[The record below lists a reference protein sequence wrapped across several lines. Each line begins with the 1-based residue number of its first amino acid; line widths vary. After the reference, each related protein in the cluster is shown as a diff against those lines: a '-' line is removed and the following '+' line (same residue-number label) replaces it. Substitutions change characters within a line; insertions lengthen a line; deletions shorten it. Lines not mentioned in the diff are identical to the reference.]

1 MFIFLKSKYFRYV
14 FWTLKYGKY
23 FNTMKNSTLSKN
35 YSILKTFQWL
45 VGILTLASAIVFM
58 QYMSEYGDL
67 LSDEQMVYYIG
78 LYVYGVFWS
87 ICIILI
93 VSFLFD
99 LDRHKSNYT
108 AADEEKETIDVKW
121 FDDYDI
127 RVKELNTG
135 KIKTIKRSDWKKII
149 TDGEQN
155 MYEVIYN

>member
-1 MFIFLKSKYFRYV
+1 
-14 FWTLKYGKY
+14 
-23 FNTMKNSTLSKN
+23 
-35 YSILKTFQWL
+35 
-45 VGILTLASAIVFM
+45 M

-108 AADEEKETIDVKW
+108 AADEEKETIDVKQ

>member
-1 MFIFLKSKYFRYV
+1 
-14 FWTLKYGKY
+14 
-23 FNTMKNSTLSKN
+23 MKNSTLSKN

-58 QYMSEYGDL
+58 QYMSEYGDI

-108 AADEEKETIDVKW
+108 AADEEKETIDVKC

>member
-1 MFIFLKSKYFRYV
+1 
-14 FWTLKYGKY
+14 
-23 FNTMKNSTLSKN
+23 MKNSTLSKN

>member
-1 MFIFLKSKYFRYV
+1 
-14 FWTLKYGKY
+14 
-23 FNTMKNSTLSKN
+23 MKNSTLSKN

-99 LDRHKSNYT
+99 LVRHKSNYT

>member
-1 MFIFLKSKYFRYV
+1 
-14 FWTLKYGKY
+14 
-23 FNTMKNSTLSKN
+23 MKNSTLSKN

-58 QYMSEYGDL
+58 QFMSEYGDL

>member
-1 MFIFLKSKYFRYV
+1 
-14 FWTLKYGKY
+14 
-23 FNTMKNSTLSKN
+23 MKNSTLSKN

-45 VGILTLASAIVFM
+45 VGILILASAIVFM
-58 QYMSEYGDL
+58 QYMSEYGDI

>member
-1 MFIFLKSKYFRYV
+1 
-14 FWTLKYGKY
+14 
-23 FNTMKNSTLSKN
+23 MKNSTLSKN

-45 VGILTLASAIVFM
+45 VGILILASAIVFM
-58 QYMSEYGDL
+58 QYISEYGDI
-67 LSDEQMVYYIG
+67 LSDEQMVCYIG